1 MAFDRS
7 SVKGLPEGAQVQVI
21 KEVPYVY
28 FRYSWKDESGKIK
41 YARDYLGIVENGVF
55 VPNDYYLRVRPTKS
69 KRPSERW
76 SATTRKETAIKAVS
90 TTKEA
95 AETPLEELEL
105 QTKSIGVTA
114 LAMSIIRAT
123 GMFDDVKAVLGD
135 DTKNIANILNLAIAA
150 AITAKPTY
158 LSADESRVQM
168 FIGGQE
174 CLTSPRASELHKR
187 IGANL
192 DLSARI
198 SQQRISHLSH
208 QPLLALDGSR
218 LDCNSSNILE
228 AAVGRRKD
236 DTFGSQINFSL
247 LVDATTGSPV
257 GYRYYSGVT
266 NDISTLEDFVNIW
279 NVYGLLAKDP
289 MLVVDQG
296 YYSQEALIKLGLQG
310 YRFLAGAKTGFKIV
324 KSIID
329 EYNSEFYEA
338 SSLLKHNDLYG
349 HQSKTQLIGQAG
361 KIDVSVNVF
370 RNPVEEMNETRRFM
384 DALARFEAAWL
395 AGKADPQ
402 DKLLEFYKNPKPNKL
417 LEREEFLVDIECY
430 SLGYFAFV
438 TNTNLPLED
447 SLEVYKLRNEAEV
460 VFKLMMGNLL
470 RSTRAH
476 STQALDGL
484 LFTTFI
490 ALGILTNLRLRMRPD
505 FRGTRLGSQFSIAEL
520 IASLKKIQVV
530 TIQGKSYLINVTSK
544 DKAIAEVLGFP
555 GLFDSAESAM
565 KPLMDPL

>member
-7 SVKGLPEGAQVQVI
+7 SVKGLPEGAQIQVI

-123 GMFDDVKAVLGD
+123 GMVDDVKAVLGD

-236 DTFGSQINFSL
+236 GTFGSQINFSL

-279 NVYGLLAKDP
+279 NAYGLLAKDP
-289 MLVVDQG
+289 MLVVDRG

-329 EYNSEFYEA
+329 EHNSEFYEA

-402 DKLLEFYKNPKPNKL
+402 DKLLEFYKNPKPNKP
-417 LEREEFLVDIECY
+417 LERDEFLVDIECY

-490 ALGILTNLRLRMRPD
+490 ALGILTNLRLRMRAD

-530 TIQGKSYLINVTSK
+530 TIKGKSYLINVTSK